1 MRITDSKEC
10 VLLMLND
17 CSDVCL
23 KHVGYN
29 ENTPVKKLS
38 KDELHLLKNYNTM
51 YIVCDFYSM
60 SSCERIQ
67 NILDELDD
75 LDITIYEEL
84 CTTNLNPVFYK
95 NVYKDVKCITF
106 IVDYDATDAD
116 ICYLYSAPSRDA
128 VNQLYIHN
136 SLYEKYDFAYFSK
149 GSYNMIRKFDKIEDC
164 DIVEDADFFT
174 I

>member
-38 KDELHLLKNYNTM
+38 RDELCLLENYNTM

-67 NILDELDD
+67 NILDELYD
-75 LDITIYEEL
+75 LDITIYKEL

-95 NVYKDVKCITF
+95 NVYKNVKCITF

-116 ICYLYSAPSRDA
+116 IRYLYSAPSKDA

-149 GSYNMIRKFDKIEDC
+149 GLYNMIRKFDKIEEC

>member
-38 KDELHLLKNYNTM
+38 KDELSLLKNYNTM

-67 NILDELDD
+67 HILDELDE

-84 CTTNLNPVFYK
+84 CTTNLNPALYKK
-95 NVYKDVKCITF
+95 NV
-106 IVDYDATDAD
+106 
-116 ICYLYSAPSRDA
+116 
-128 VNQLYIHN
+128 QL
-136 SLYEKYDFAYFSK
+136 
-149 GSYNMIRKFDKIEDC
+149 C
-164 DIVEDADFFT
+164 
-174 I
+174 

>member
-1 MRITDSKEC
+1 MRINDSKEC

-38 KDELHLLKNYNTM
+38 RDELCLLKNYNTM

-60 SSCERIQ
+60 NSCERIKY
-67 NILDELDD
+67 ILDELYD
-75 LDITIYEEL
+75 LGITIYTEL
-84 CTTNLNPVFYK
+84 CTTNLTPALYK
-95 NVYKDVKCITF
+95 NVYEDVKCITF

-116 ICYLYSAPSRDA
+116 IRYLYSAPSKDA

-149 GSYNMIRKFDKIEDC
+149 GLYNMIRKFDKIEDC
-164 DIVEDADFFT
+164 DIVEDADFF
-174 I
+174 II